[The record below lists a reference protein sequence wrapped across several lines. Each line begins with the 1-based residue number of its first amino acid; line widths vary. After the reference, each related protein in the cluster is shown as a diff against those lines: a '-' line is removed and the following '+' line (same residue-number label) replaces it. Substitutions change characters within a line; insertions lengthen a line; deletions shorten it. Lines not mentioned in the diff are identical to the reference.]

1 MQRYVRPCLHNRY
14 FLFHNEDNTH
24 IANTPI
30 PIFAGVITMSKT
42 ADTPLMQQH
51 RAIKQRYPDAILLF
65 RVGDFYETFGE
76 DAVIASGVLG
86 ITLTKRNNGSA
97 SSLELAGFPHHS
109 LDTYLHK
116 LVKAGYRVA
125 ICDQLEDPKLTKGIV
140 KRGVTEMVTPGVAT
154 NDKLLEHNSNNF
166 LCGIHFSDERHGIA
180 FLDISTGEF
189 FAAEGNTEYIDKLL
203 QTLKPAEV
211 IYQKNQQKFFK
222 ETFGARFYT
231 YPLESWIFDESY
243 GEEQLL
249 KQFNTHSLK
258 GFGVED
264 LHAAIIAAGAVLHY
278 LKDTEHPNLRHITS
292 LQRLSREDYLWMDQF
307 TIRNLE
313 LLGSGQRESTS
324 LLKTLDNTVSPMGG
338 RLLKRWIL
346 LPIIDIARINER
358 LDVVEYLIKNPEEKE
373 TVWQHIKHCGDIER
387 LVSKIPA
394 GKINPREMKQLARG
408 LHHIEEIKK
417 ICAAST
423 VPYLSKMTSNLDH
436 CPLIREKIQQYIVE
450 NPPVLANK
458 GGLISKGLHAELDD
472 LRNIS
477 STGKEYLLLLQQKEI
492 ERTGISSLKIGYNN
506 VFGYFLEVTHSHKHK
521 VPADWIRKQTLTNA
535 ERYIT
540 PELKEYE
547 EKITGA
553 EEKIIRIEAE
563 IFEGLIRDLH
573 EYIQPMQ
580 TNGHIVAIIDC
591 LSCFAYDAVQ
601 YNYRRPFLHEGDTLE
616 LTESR
621 HPVIERNLASDQA
634 YIANDILM
642 DKHAQQII
650 ILTGPNMSGKSAVL
664 RQTALITLMAHM
676 GCFVPAQQAKIPLT
690 DKIFTRVGASDNLSG
705 GESTFMVEMNETA
718 SIINNISP
726 RSLILLDEIGRGTST
741 YDGISIAWSIVE
753 FLHSSPS
760 KPRTLFATH
769 YHELN
774 ELENILPGVKNFHI
788 TNKES
793 GNKIIF
799 LRKLAAGGSTH
810 SFGIHV
816 ARMAGMPPSLI
827 NRANEVLKKLEEN
840 RGSDDISKTAE
851 QLAAP
856 KLQLSIFDA
865 HSHTFSEIRK
875 LLEDLDINRLTPIE
889 AMMKL
894 NEIKGKLN

>member
-1 MQRYVRPCLHNRY
+1 
-14 FLFHNEDNTH
+14 
-24 IANTPI
+24 
-30 PIFAGVITMSKT
+30 MSKT

-76 DAVIASGVLG
+76 DAVIAAGVLG

-97 SSLELAGFPHHS
+97 SSSELAGFPHHS

-125 ICDQLEDPKLTKGIV
+125 ICDQLEDPKLAKGIV
-140 KRGVTEMVTPGVAT
+140 KRGVTELVTPGVAT

-166 LCGIHFSDERHGIA
+166 LCSIHFSGEIHGIA
-180 FLDISTGEF
+180 FLDMSTGEF
-189 FAAEGNTEYIDKLL
+189 FVAEGNTEYIDKLL

-231 YPLESWIFDESY
+231 YPLETWIFDEVY

-264 LHAAIIAAGAVLHY
+264 LHAAITAAGAVLHY
-278 LKDTEHPNLRHITS
+278 LKDTEHPNLRHITAV
-292 LQRLSREDYLWMDQF
+292 QRLSREDYLWMDQF

-313 LLGSGQRESTS
+313 LLGNGNREATS

-346 LPIIDIARINER
+346 LPIIDMVKINER
-358 LDVVEYLIKNPEEKE
+358 LDAVEELIRNPEEKE
-373 TVWQHIKHCGDIER
+373 TVWQNIKHCGDIER
-387 LVSKIPA
+387 LVSKVPS

-408 LHHIEEIKK
+408 LHHVEEIKK
-417 ICAAST
+417 VLSSST
-423 VPYLSKMTSNLDH
+423 DPYLAKMASNLDF
-436 CPLIREKIQQYIVE
+436 CPVIREKIQQNIVE
-450 NPPVLANK
+450 NPPVLSGK
-458 GGLISKGLHAELDD
+458 GGLIASGIHAELDD

-477 STGKEYLLLLQQKEI
+477 TTGKEYLLLIQQKEI

-506 VFGYFLEVTHSHKHK
+506 VFGYYLEVTHSHKQK
-521 VPADWIRKQTLTNA
+521 VPAEWIRKQTLTNA

-553 EEKIIRIEAE
+553 EEKIISIEAE
-563 IFEGLIRDLH
+563 IFNQLIRDLH
-573 EYIQPMQ
+573 EYILPMQ
-580 TNGHIVAIIDC
+580 TNGHILAVVDC
-591 LSCFAYDAVQ
+591 LSCFAHDAVQ
-601 YNYRRPFLHEGDTLE
+601 YNYRRPILHEGDTLE

-634 YIANDILM
+634 YIANDILL
-642 DKHAQQII
+642 DKNTQQII

-690 DKIFTRVGASDNLSG
+690 DRIFTRVGASDNLSG

-760 KPRTLFATH
+760 KPLTLFATH

-799 LRKLAAGGSTH
+799 LRKLARGGSTH

-827 NRANEVLKKLEEN
+827 NRANEVLTKLEEN

-856 KLQLSIFDA
+856 KVQLSIFDA
-865 HSHTFSEIRK
+865 HSDTFYEIRK